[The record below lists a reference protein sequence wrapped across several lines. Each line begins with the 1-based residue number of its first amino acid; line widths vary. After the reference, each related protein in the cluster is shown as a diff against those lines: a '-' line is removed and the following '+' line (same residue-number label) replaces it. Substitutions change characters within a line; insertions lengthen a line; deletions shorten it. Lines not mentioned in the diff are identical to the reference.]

1 MKIGN
6 RDEIIWN
13 YYEHVPTVSHWKGFN
28 YLPSTSILLKLHLC
42 IFAVWPNCCQLRISW
57 PRLPGGPF
65 AGREGPSWNGKVNGE
80 AKVEKIKPNGINMGL
95 VIGLGWW
102 FGFLYIIL
110 YSFDQRKSVNFFFC
124 RWIHPY
130 LSQKLKLIM
139 RLCFISNQGKI
150 WDIYVLQFVASTCRQ
165 GQAVLQRTTAER
177 NYRNTMD
184 AAAGSPKGVVLGSLN
199 GTHFGGNQT
208 IQIYMLC

>member
-1 MKIGN
+1 MIIQGFRERQFSTDFSRCFLTAWDIDKKMKIGN

-13 YYEHVPTVSHWKGFN
+13 YYEHVPTVSHSKGFT
-28 YLPSTSILLKLHLC
+28 YLPSTPILLKLHLC

-110 YSFDQRKSVNFFFC
+110 YYSLIKEKASISSFANGFTHTFLRKSRMMN
-124 RWIHPY
+124 
-130 LSQKLKLIM
+130 
-139 RLCFISNQGKI
+139 
-150 WDIYVLQFVASTCRQ
+150 A
-165 GQAVLQRTTAER
+165 
-177 NYRNTMD
+177 
-184 AAAGSPKGVVLGSLN
+184 
-199 GTHFGGNQT
+199 
-208 IQIYMLC
+208 